1 MTITWEIDSIDD
13 VILERWDGVIT
24 AADISDHWRS
34 FLLDPAV
41 LACRRTLVDLRP
53 ARLAIYGHELSAL
66 VRDVAMPLLGGLTW
80 ATGIVVDEPVEF
92 GFARQY
98 QAFAE
103 VFSEDAIFYDTHEA
117 LRWLK
122 REQPAAS

>member
-1 MTITWEIDSIDD
+1 MAITWEIDPIDD
-13 VILERWDGVIT
+13 LILERWEGIIT
-24 AADISDHWRS
+24 AADVSNHWRT

-53 ARLAIYGHELSAL
+53 ARIALYGHELSSL
-66 VRDVAMPLLGGLTW
+66 VRDVAIPMLGELTW
-80 ATGIVVDEPVEF
+80 RTAIVVDEPVDF

-103 VFSEDAIFYDTHEA
+103 VFSEDAIFYDTREA
-117 LRWLK
+117 RRWLT
-122 REQPAAS
+122 RDQSAE